1 MGIVLID
8 PDVVIMKVENRLHGR
23 VENELRQGARLARKL
38 QSEMKEAE
46 AFDAERADKEWA
58 RRKQKAVKHAA
69 SDAAGGAGGAEDG
82 GE

>member
-1 MGIVLID
+1 
-8 PDVVIMKVENRLHGR
+8 
-23 VENELRQGARLARKL
+23 
-38 QSEMKEAE
+38 MKEAE